1 MIIDYEGF
9 QLINHISFLE
19 DNDAKDMIKIYEN
32 LSTWKKHDGLK
43 ITHWLD
49 LYLIEILIEYESIV
63 NERLNDFKAGYI
75 SG

>member
-1 MIIDYEGF
+1 MVIDYEGF
-9 QLINHISFLE
+9 QLINHVSFLE

-32 LSTWKKHDGLK
+32 LSTWKKL
-43 ITHWLD
+43 ID

>member
-1 MIIDYEGF
+1 
-9 QLINHISFLE
+9 
-19 DNDAKDMIKIYEN
+19 MIKIYEN

>member
-9 QLINHISFLE
+9 QLTNHVSFLE
-19 DNDAKDMIKIYEN
+19 DNRCKRYDKN
-32 LSTWKKHDGLK
+32 LRKFIHLK
-43 ITHWLD
+43 ETRLID

-75 SG
+75 LG